1 LASEGDGIVDAG
13 GVDPSGPGTQQ
24 HEALPGAG
32 APERPSRWRSVTG
45 LSDLGGASAL
55 PIVTL
60 FGLNLADEFDR
71 LAFATLTPE
80 IRDAFGL
87 SDSQIVAVGSLS
99 ALFVLISSIPVGYLA
114 DRLPRL
120 RLARLAAAGW
130 GAMGVLLGLAWAV
143 PVLFFA
149 RFFSGVAKC
158 SNEVVHLGLLADYY
172 EPRVH
177 PRIFQLHRL
186 ANPMSQ
192 VASVVAGGIGLLLGW
207 RWAFI
212 LLAIPTFV
220 LLSALGRLSEPDRG
234 ATIDPEAAALAA
246 TQPRL
251 SYRAATKHLLRI
263 RTLRRFMVGFL
274 IFGVGL
280 IAFNQML
287 VLFFEDVY
295 GFGPL
300 GRGFV
305 AFLFGAGQVL
315 GMLQA
320 GRVGMRF
327 SRAGSEPGTVSVCAT
342 GFACFAGGALLLAL
356 APWWPGSI
364 LGAIVA
370 AAGLGIVA
378 PTMSTLLVAVVPPPI
393 RAQGQSF
400 TLLAIGG
407 GALLALPLAALGDAQ
422 GYRAALVAVSVITA
436 LSVPVLGA
444 ARRSIVADA
453 ARARSFLAGELDAV

>member
-1 LASEGDGIVDAG
+1 VDAG
-13 GVDPSGPGTQQ
+13 GVGAPGPGTEQQ
-24 HEALPGAG
+24 VPPAPPGAPG
-32 APERPSRWRSVTG
+32 RPSRWRALTG

-55 PIVTL
+55 PIVVL

-114 DRLPRL
+114 DRVPRL
-120 RLARLAAAGW
+120 RLARMAAAGW
-130 GAMGVLLGLAWAV
+130 GAMGVLLGVAWAV

-172 EPRVH
+172 EPKVH

-192 VASVVAGGIGLLLGW
+192 VASVVAGVIGLLLGW

-234 ATIDPEAAALAA
+234 ASIDAEAAALAA

-263 RTLRRFMVGFL
+263 RTLRRFMFGFMV
-274 IFGVGL
+274 FGVGL
-280 IAFNQML
+280 IALGQML

-305 AFLFGAGQVL
+305 AFLYGAGQVI

-320 GRVGMRF
+320 GRFGMRF
-327 SRAGSEPGTVSVCAT
+327 SRVGSEPGTVTICGA
-342 GFACFAGGALLLAL
+342 GFGCFAGGALLLAL

-364 LGAIVA
+364 LGAMIA

-378 PTMSTLLVAVVPPPI
+378 PTMSTLLVSVIPPPI

-407 GALLALPLAALGDAQ
+407 GALAALPLAALGEAQ
-422 GYRAALVAVSVITA
+422 GYRVALVVVSAITA
-436 LSVPVLGA
+436 LSVPVLAA
-444 ARRSIVADA
+444 ARRTIVADA